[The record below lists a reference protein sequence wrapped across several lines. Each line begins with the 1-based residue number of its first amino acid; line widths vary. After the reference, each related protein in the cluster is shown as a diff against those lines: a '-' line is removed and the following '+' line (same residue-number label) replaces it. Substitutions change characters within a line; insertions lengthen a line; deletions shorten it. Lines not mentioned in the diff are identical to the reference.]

1 MPLSFV
7 NSQCLIF
14 ESTEKKTNIFTV
26 INCSDLTTDTTTT
39 TTKLL
44 DSSATSI
51 TFSGDVLLP
60 LDHGQYDGFSGHL
73 VCSIFHFVNSGP
85 LKVNSVRFIAWWPW
99 ATPTQSQQVRW
110 TVPSRICGKPVKSSF
125 LIRATADDT
134 IRRWRFGVH
143 FLFLHTLL

>member
-85 LKVNSVRFIAWWPW
+85 LKVNSVRFIA
-99 ATPTQSQQVRW
+99 
-110 TVPSRICGKPVKSSF
+110 
-125 LIRATADDT
+125 
-134 IRRWRFGVH
+134 
-143 FLFLHTLL
+143 